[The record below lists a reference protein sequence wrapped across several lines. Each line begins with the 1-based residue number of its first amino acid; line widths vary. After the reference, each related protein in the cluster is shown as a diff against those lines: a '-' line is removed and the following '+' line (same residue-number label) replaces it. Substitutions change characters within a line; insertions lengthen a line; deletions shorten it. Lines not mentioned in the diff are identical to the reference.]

1 MIMADAAFKG
11 HGWGEGP
18 YGNAGV
24 ARAPEGFTALP
35 CALGARSAP
44 YLRRSTPQNPRTD
57 EAGHLA
63 GVTGRLKACRAFNRC
78 IGSGH
83 RDLRAA
89 VPFDPST
96 AATCKTVIHRLKIFC
111 LKGGQYDQSIHYA
124 Y

>member
-1 MIMADAAFKG
+1 MKTADVALNGHRWGLRRSPDMGAARVRG
-11 HGWGEGP
+11 TLMP
-18 YGNAGV
+18 CS
-24 ARAPEGFTALP
+24 

-89 VPFDPST
+89 VPFNPST
-96 AATCKTVIHRLKIFC
+96 AATCKTVIHGLKIFC